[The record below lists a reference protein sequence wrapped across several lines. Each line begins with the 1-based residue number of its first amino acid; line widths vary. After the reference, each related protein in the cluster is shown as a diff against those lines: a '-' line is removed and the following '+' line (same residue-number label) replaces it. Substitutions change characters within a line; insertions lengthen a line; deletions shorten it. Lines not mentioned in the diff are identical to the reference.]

1 MLSRSE
7 SEDCGG
13 AVVDWLLQTV
23 ATTPTEKESRDC
35 RICHL
40 PFEKMVLMNKK
51 KKKKKQEKV
60 KVKMKKKKKS
70 NWVAFKIGLLLTCEI
85 CGAMAKNVAGE
96 QSNQESNASAHSQTT
111 AGQTQ
116 TEIRGTWH
124 GRCVM
129 NFLLAA
135 MIFAFIVTCFFFRT
149 PR

>member
-1 MLSRSE
+1 M
-7 SEDCGG
+7 
-13 AVVDWLLQTV
+13 
-23 ATTPTEKESRDC
+23 
-35 RICHL
+35 
-40 PFEKMVLMNKK
+40 KK
-51 KKKKKQEKV
+51 KR
-60 KVKMKKKKKS
+60 KKKKS

-135 MIFAFIVTCFFFRT
+135 MIFAFIVTCFLFRT